1 MRNKSLTKLA
11 RKDLPYKSI
20 IPPAHEVNLC
30 LELACSHVLWGVLP
44 LNKSALSLSAINSVC
59 LVQFFV
65 CDHQE
70 PGYLC
75 PPVTLGLVRILQKEV
90 KAPKRSLDLLK
101 WCLQEYSLSLLVSM
115 AA

>member
-1 MRNKSLTKLA
+1 ML
-11 RKDLPYKSI
+11 LPFIELEKFGEEMGCWGEQESRFPFWGDFWSRWSI
-20 IPPAHEVNLC
+20 GRHASPINSLC
-30 LELACSHVLWGVLP
+30 LVE
-44 LNKSALSLSAINSVC
+44 
-59 LVQFFV
+59 FFV